1 MKAEELMIGDLVRVS
16 KDVCIKKGTV
26 VRVRGIDGDNR
37 LPEKELVGC
46 ASCEQIDDRSVS
58 GGVWCEYLEPIPL
71 TYEILEKLGFKKN
84 KTGQWA
90 IEKKHPIGCCGQTCS
105 NTNPLEYAVW
115 VDTYGYGCVSY
126 LEKEGNLTISGP
138 CYVHNLQ
145 HLLRIFGLDEYVKIE
160 L

>member
-1 MKAEELMIGDLVRVS
+1 MKAEELMIGDLVLSTSIS
-16 KDVCIKKGTV
+16 KP
-26 VRVRGIDGDNR
+26 VRVIGIDPMEGLGQREGYTFKLSDGKGMV
-37 LPEKELVGC
+37 LFVH
-46 ASCEQIDDRSVS
+46 AVSVK
-58 GGVWCEYLEPIPL
+58 PIPL
-71 TYEILEKLGFKKN
+71 TDEMLTNWGFKKN
-84 KTGQWA
+84 KAGQWA

-115 VDTYGYGCVSY
+115 VDKYGYGCVSY